1 MLMISLWTLLGS
13 QKYYNPI
20 IPKTRQWYCLQSTFL
35 TLQVWLWVTQCRGW
49 SLTTNLG
56 SGPKLAFLSFHLKLV
71 STCMQFFHFA
81 SHHCSSLL
89 VRFWLQNNIR
99 HVNDQYN
106 QFGILHLCSE
116 SMPSGFLSSQW
127 HKQDC
132 RHVYVVRYGLTC
144 VLCVIEHHWSQMS
157 RELHLPQTELCH
169 TQGYITYE
177 VFISQQKCRSHPVMH
192 SEHINSTHA
201 LSISSRILK
210 EVPMR
215 FQLIYSTHMRVLFPG
230 HVFWTALWGRSGS

>member
-1 MLMISLWTLLGS
+1 MQIQRATNCTLVQSKYSLLSCLYHYHHHYADDIFVNIAGLTKILQS
-13 QKYYNPI
+13 YNPKD
-20 IPKTRQWYCLQSTFL
+20 KTVVLLAKYFFNTPSVIVSYAVSRLELDHQSWFRP
-35 TLQVWLWVTQCRGW
+35 QVSFPFFSSQTGIHMHAVL
-49 SLTTNLG
+49 SLCITPLFQ
-56 SGPKLAFLSFHLKLV
+56 SPCEVLA
-71 STCMQFFHFA
+71 
-81 SHHCSSLL
+81 
-89 VRFWLQNNIR
+89 QNNIR

-132 RHVYVVRYGLTC
+132 RHVYVVIYGLTC

-192 SEHINSTHA
+192 SEHINRCT
-201 LSISSRILK
+201 
-210 EVPMR
+210 
-215 FQLIYSTHMRVLFPG
+215 IYFI
-230 HVFWTALWGRSGS
+230 